1 MRREELQELLNRYL
15 AGECTP
21 SQKRMVETWFNQ
33 LSKEENELP
42 YAPDWDIVKETIYD
56 RLPQPKRHTR
66 SIWLSVAAAVV
77 LLVIAGVLH
86 WKTSPTDKN
95 DVQAKTE
102 SALKE
107 ANQIML
113 TLSDGKTLVMDKD
126 QQGIRIDNMSIRYL
140 DGNYPAIANSTESFD
155 VRAGVKLSTPIG
167 QQFRVVFEDET
178 EVLLNAASTLS
189 CPKVFSNDRREVH
202 LDGEAFFKVSK
213 NKDRPF
219 YVKTLNQEIKVLGT
233 SFGVSAFAEDETVK
247 TTLVSGSVLVQPKNT
262 RLAGVEL
269 SPGEQSILAKDKLRK
284 EHVDTDSEL
293 SWLDG
298 SFSFKSD
305 DIQSVMKMLQ
315 RWYDIEVHYEGQVS
329 KERFNGVIPRSES
342 IDPVLELL
350 EKTKSVRFKKEGRRI
365 TVMQ

>member
-1 MRREELQELLNRYL
+1 
-15 AGECTP
+15 
-21 SQKRMVETWFNQ
+21 
-33 LSKEENELP
+33 
-42 YAPDWDIVKETIYD
+42 
-56 RLPQPKRHTR
+56 
-66 SIWLSVAAAVV
+66 
-77 LLVIAGVLH
+77 
-86 WKTSPTDKN
+86 
-95 DVQAKTE
+95 VQAKTE

-140 DGNYPAIANSTESFD
+140 DGNYPAIANSTESSD
-155 VRAGVKLSTPIG
+155 VRVGVKLSRPIG

-269 SPGEQSILAKDKLRK
+269 LPGEQSILAKDKLMK
-284 EHVDTDSEL
+284 EHVDTDTEL

-298 SFSFKSD
+298 SLSFKSD

-315 RWYDIEVHYEGQVS
+315 RW
-329 KERFNGVIPRSES
+329 
-342 IDPVLELL
+342 
-350 EKTKSVRFKKEGRRI
+350 
-365 TVMQ
+365 